1 MKKTLAIVG
10 PTGIGKSRMAIN
22 HAKKYNGEI
31 INADSRQV
39 YRYMDIG
46 TDKPLKE
53 ELSVIPHHLI
63 DIIKPDEDFS
73 LAQYQQLAYR
83 IVADIQ
89 NRNKLPILTG
99 GTGLYI
105 WAVLEGWKIPEVP
118 PNPELRNDLEERAAR
133 GEEKELYQEL
143 VKVDPV
149 SAKRIDSRNV
159 RRIIRALEVYRT
171 TNIPFSELQQKTP
184 PPYDV
189 LIIGLTMDR
198 KELYRRIDS
207 RVDRMVERGLVE
219 EVQRLVDSGYSLNLT
234 AMTGIG
240 YRQIGMYLDSELN
253 LQDAIEQIKFE
264 THRFV
269 RNQYNW
275 FRLKDERIKWFDMQ
289 DKDVMLKIDTMV
301 GGFIYK

>member
-1 MKKTLAIVG
+1 MKKALAIVG

-22 HAKKYNGEI
+22 LAKKYNGEI

-46 TDKPLKE
+46 TDKPIKE

-63 DIIKPDEDFS
+63 DIINPDEDFS

-89 NRNKLPILTG
+89 NRNKLPISTG

-105 WAVLEGWKIPEVP
+105 WAVIEGWKIPEVP

-289 DKDVMLKIDTMV
+289 DKDVMLKIDTTV
-301 GGFIYK
+301 DKWVSS